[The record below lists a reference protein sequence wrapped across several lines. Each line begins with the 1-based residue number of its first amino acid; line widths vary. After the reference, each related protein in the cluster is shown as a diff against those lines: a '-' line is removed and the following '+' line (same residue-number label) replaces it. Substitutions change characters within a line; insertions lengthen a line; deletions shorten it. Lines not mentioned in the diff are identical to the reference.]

1 MHSALLILECCVQG
15 RPAFSELNKQ
25 QSPEELYGVLGRVL
39 FTWINPILL
48 RGYRGILVNQDSPPL
63 GQDMKPEFTRK
74 AILQAWSQRG

>member
-1 MHSALLILECCVQG
+1 MHSALLVLECCAKG
-15 RPAFSELNKQ
+15 RPAFSGLNKQ

-48 RGYRGILVNQDSPPL
+48 RGYRGILVNHDSPPL